1 MAEFETIRVSTKGF
15 CDIINITPQLEGVL
29 SKSKIR
35 NGIVN
40 LFVSGST
47 ASISAIEYEPN
58 LIRDMEEALEK
69 IAPKDKTY
77 HHSKTWHDDNGFSH
91 VRATL
96 MKPGLSIPFRDK
108 KPLLG
113 TWQQCVLLDFDNRP
127 REREI
132 NVTVIGE

>member
-1 MAEFETIRVSTKGF
+1 MFESGVIKVSAKGF
-15 CDIINITPQLEGVL
+15 CDIINITPQLEAIL

-35 NGIVN
+35 DGIVN

-47 ASISAIEYEPN
+47 ASISTIEYEPN
-58 LIRDMEEALEK
+58 LIRDMEEALGK
-69 IAPKDKTY
+69 IAPVDKEY
-77 HHSKTWHDDNGFSH
+77 HHKKTWNDDNGFSH

-96 MKPGLSIPFRDK
+96 MKPGLSIPFRDR

-113 TWQQCVLLDFDNRP
+113 TWQQVVLLDFDNGP

-132 NVTVIGE
+132 TITVIGE

>member
-1 MAEFETIRVSTKGF
+1 MPEYDSIRVSTKGF
-15 CDIINITPQLEGVL
+15 CDIVNITPQLEGIL

-40 LFVSGST
+40 IFVSGST
-47 ASISAIEYEPN
+47 ASISTIEYEPN
-58 LIRDMEEALEK
+58 LIKDMEEALEK

-77 HHSKTWHDDNGFSH
+77 HHKKTWNDDNGFSH

-96 MKPGLSIPFRDK
+96 MKPGLSVPFRDG

-113 TWQQCVLLDFDNRP
+113 TWQQVVLLDFDNGP

-132 NVTVIGE
+132 KVTVIG